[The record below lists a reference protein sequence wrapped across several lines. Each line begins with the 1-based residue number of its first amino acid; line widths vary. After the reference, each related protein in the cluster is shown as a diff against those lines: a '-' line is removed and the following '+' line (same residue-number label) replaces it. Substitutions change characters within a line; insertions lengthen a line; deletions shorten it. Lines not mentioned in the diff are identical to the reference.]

1 MSRSIKKDEVV
12 PLLKHDKKHFTHK
25 DRRRSTAGSRVFPL
39 CMAGNCK
46 EVRVLKIRAGSGLQ
60 RRLADMGL
68 TPGTEIKLI
77 NCQGVGPVLI
87 DLKGSRLALGR
98 GMAMKIMVE
107 EV

>member
-1 MSRSIKKDEVV
+1 MSRSIRKAEVN
-12 PLLKHDKKHFTHK
+12 PLLMHDKKHLIHK
-25 DRRRSTAGSRVFPL
+25 HRNRSKAGSKAIPL
-39 CMAGNCK
+39 CMAETCK
-46 EVRVLKIRAGSGLQ
+46 EVKVMKVRAGSGLQ
-60 RRLADMGL
+60 RKLADMGL
-68 TPGTEIKLI
+68 TPGAEIKLI

>member
-1 MSRSIKKDEVV
+1 MSRSIRKAEVV
-12 PLLKHDKKHFTHK
+12 PLLMHDKKHFPHK
-25 DRRRSTAGSRVFPL
+25 HSRRSKAGSRAIPL
-39 CMAGNCK
+39 CMAGSCK
-46 EVRVLKIRAGSGLQ
+46 EVRVLKVRAGSGLQ
-60 RRLADMGL
+60 KKLADMGL

-77 NCQGVGPVLI
+77 NCQGAGPVLV